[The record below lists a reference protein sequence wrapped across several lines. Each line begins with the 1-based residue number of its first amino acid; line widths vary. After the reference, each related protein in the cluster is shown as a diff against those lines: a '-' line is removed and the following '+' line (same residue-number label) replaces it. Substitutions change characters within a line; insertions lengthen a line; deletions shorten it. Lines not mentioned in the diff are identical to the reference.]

1 MSIQCAVSH
10 AIHPHAVQVIGN
22 KGNTMAHIYD
32 KHAKA
37 FNLVS
42 AGALV
47 VNDTQI
53 GTLSFKYPV
62 KGEGR
67 LTCFLHIHGY
77 TMVSGSASGY
87 GYDKA
92 AASLESACMGL
103 CEEVLKEYPQL
114 KGLDCGGYDFQRTL
128 ESIGINY
135 FKAV

>member
-1 MSIQCAVSH
+1 MT
-10 AIHPHAVQVIGN
+10 N
-22 KGNTMAHIYD
+22 IYD
-32 KHAKA
+32 KHDKA

-47 VNDTQI
+47 VNNTQI

-67 LTCFLHIHGY
+67 VTCYLHIHGY

-87 GYDKA
+87 GYDKT
-92 AASLESACMGL
+92 AASLENACMSL
-103 CEEVLKEYPQL
+103 CEDALAEYPKL
-114 KGLDCGGYDFQRTL
+114 RGLDCGGYDFQRTL